1 MKPRDYKRDDF
12 QKLVNK
18 EIVIEVGPANGDF
31 TITDK
36 FEGTLIQYGLASD
49 APHLPVD
56 INLRLLSGEVKY
68 FGILELKSIKLK

>member
-1 MKPRDYKRDDF
+1 MKPREYKSDDF

-18 EIVIEVGPANGDF
+18 QILIEVGPTSDDF

-36 FEGTLIQYGLASD
+36 FEGTLIQYGLAAN

-56 INLRLLSGEVKY
+56 IKLRLLSGEVKY
-68 FGILELKSIKLK
+68 FGIFELKSIKLI

>member
-1 MKPRDYKRDDF
+1 MKPHEYKSDDF

-18 EIVIEVGPANGDF
+18 EIIIEVGPANNDS

-36 FEGTLIQYGLASD
+36 YDGTLIQYGLAAN

-56 INLRLLSGEVKY
+56 IKLRLLNGEVKY
-68 FGILELKSIKLK
+68 LGILELKTIKLK